1 MHMRNEKKLIF
12 RIFLYN
18 YNLHIIFFASQLI
31 KNTCEIL
38 YIRLLS
44 CSQCTGC
51 TSSVLALCESQKY
64 IFLPQLEPYQIS
76 SGIQHYDITTVVHNY

>member
-18 YNLHIIFFASQLI
+18 YNLRIIFFASQLI
-31 KNTCEIL
+31 KNTCEI
-38 YIRLLS
+38 YIRLPS

-51 TSSVLALCESQKY
+51 TSSVLALY
-64 IFLPQLEPYQIS
+64 IFLPQLGPYQIS
-76 SGIQHYDITTVVHNY
+76 PGIQHYDITTVVHNY